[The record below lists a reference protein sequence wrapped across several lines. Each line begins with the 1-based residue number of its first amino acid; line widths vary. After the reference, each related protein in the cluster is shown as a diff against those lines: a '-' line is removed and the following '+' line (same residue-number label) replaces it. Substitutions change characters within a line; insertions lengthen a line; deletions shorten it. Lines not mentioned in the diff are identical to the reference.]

1 MLADRTALL
10 STSGLHF
17 RNCRSFIH
25 GNRFGVLGR
34 FRLCYSLPKVH
45 VLRRHDQVA
54 VADKVAEQNSTM
66 SRRCQL
72 QVRAE
77 NLLLKRILITL
88 VRDVVQ
94 LIEQLLE
101 QVAEVR
107 LLRWR
112 ELLFERGNELR
123 IQAAVV
129 PFSCGADPVTQIAR
143 HPKVDL
149 KLFSDGRLGH
159 FLLPAISSLLHFF
172 LDGNASILLT

>member
-10 STSGLHF
+10 SPRGFHF

-25 GNRFGVLGR
+25 GYRFGVLGR
-34 FRLCYSLPKVH
+34 FHLCEPLPEVR

-54 VADKVAEQNSTM
+54 VADKVAKQNSTM

-88 VRDVVQ
+88 IREVVQ

-101 QVAEVR
+101 QVAKVGCGSR
-107 LLRWR
+107 KS
-112 ELLFERGNELR
+112 LFQSENYLAGHT
-123 IQAAVV
+123 AA
-129 PFSCGADPVTQIAR
+129 
-143 HPKVDL
+143 
-149 KLFSDGRLGH
+149 
-159 FLLPAISSLLHFF
+159 
-172 LDGNASILLT
+172 ILLSGQLNALPKWSGQVQLELVRFVFRRHSRIMHEEPD